1 MPSNPGYVMNA
12 RLQSLGLAVAAT
24 FAVSVLSACG
34 GGGGG
39 SAAPSGPLPN
49 PSSPGSV
56 PQGNANASITLS
68 LRQYSPVDTSATKR
82 RAAFVSPATA
92 QISLTVVSVNGTA
105 VTGTPTTFPVS
116 PSSPGCNGA
125 NGVVTCTLNANIP
138 IGNDVLT
145 ASTLDANGH
154 SLGSSTITA
163 NVVQNLANS
172 IALSVGGTI
181 ASLQMY
187 LSQSQFSSGTPGM
200 ANVIVVPLDQS
211 GAEIVNPGDY
221 NPSIAVTSSSS
232 LSGHV
237 SLITDGVN
245 TGQSGTIVSPNDQV
259 VVNYDGVA
267 TSGEST
273 ITANAGGGITAS
285 RSVSV
290 SSPGLSANPS
300 GAQFFSSSS
309 YVFTTIGQTG
319 AITVS
324 GGTAPYTV
332 VSSDTGV
339 ATISGTGPFTV
350 TAAGYGA
357 AGTSTI
363 TVTDHV
369 GAQQTIPV
377 TFIAPAILLT
387 PGTCGGTSCSSS
399 SVSYTVPIGG
409 PPSPLSPTTVTAT
422 GGTGTFGYFF
432 ISSGT
437 TTSQYATVSQ
447 GGSTFTITPSG
458 FGNDAVI
465 VTSGNQTAYYAIIA
479 SADAF
484 GSTLPTAI
492 GMLFESSGGGAKFYS
507 VTVPN
512 SVTNVATP
520 VPPISGFN
528 ASTLPSIVATP
539 TGAGNGTIAFSS
551 GFGTPTTIP
560 YTVFGLAFST
570 YQGGGFTQS
579 SEMPVPADE
588 AFTST
593 GETDMLTVS
602 GLTASPNCSAQS
614 ANPNVVTASAAGN
627 HVTVTAI
634 GSGTTTVLLTDT
646 GDGATVSYT
655 VSVTNTLIPI
665 AGHLRR

>member
-1 MPSNPGYVMNA
+1 MNA
-12 RLQSLGLAVAAT
+12 RLQSVG
-24 FAVSVLSACG
+24 FAVGVTVALAALSACG

-39 SAAPSGPLPN
+39 SAPSASLPN
-49 PSSPGSV
+49 TGGSSSGT
-56 PQGNANASITLS
+56 PQGNANAAITLS
-68 LRQYSPVDTSATKR
+68 LRQYSPVNTAATKR
-82 RAAFVSPATA
+82 RAAYVSPATA

-116 PSSPGCNGA
+116 PSSPGCNGT

-163 NVVQNLANS
+163 SIVQNLANS

-187 LSQSQFSSGTPGM
+187 LSQSQFSSGTAGT

-211 GAEIVNPGDY
+211 GAEIVNPGNY

-232 LSGHV
+232 VSGHV

-245 TGQSGTIVSPNDQV
+245 TGQSGTIASPNDQV
-259 VVNYDGVA
+259 VVSYDGVA
-267 TSGEST
+267 TSGGST

-285 RSVSV
+285 RTVSV
-290 SSPGLSANPS
+290 SSPGLSASPS
-300 GAQFFSSSS
+300 GAQFVSSSS
-309 YVFTTIGQTG
+309 YVFTAIGQTG
-319 AITVS
+319 TITVT

-339 ATISGTGPFTV
+339 ATISGTGPYTV

-363 TVTDHV
+363 TVTDHI
-369 GAQQTIPV
+369 GAQTTIPV

-387 PGTCGGTSCSSS
+387 PGTCGGTTCSAT

-409 PPSPLSPTTVTAT
+409 PTIPLSPTPVTAT

-458 FGNDAVI
+458 FGNDAII

-479 SADAF
+479 SANAF

-492 GMLFESSGGGAKFYS
+492 GMLFESSGGGTKFYS
-507 VTVPN
+507 VTLPN
-512 SVTNVATP
+512 AVTNV
-520 VPPISGFN
+520 VPSPLISGFLFN
-528 ASTLPSIVATP
+528 AGASINATP
-539 TGAGNGTIAFSS
+539 TAPGNGTLTFSS

-560 YTVFGLAFST
+560 YTVFGLAFAT
-570 YQGGGFTQS
+570 YQGAGFTQS
-579 SEMPVPADE
+579 TETAVPADE
-588 AFTST
+588 AFTAI

-602 GLTASPNCSAQS
+602 GLTSSPNCNAQS

-627 HVTVTAI
+627 HVTVTAV

-646 GDGATVSYT
+646 GNGATVSYT

>member
-1 MPSNPGYVMNA
+1 MNA
-12 RLQSLGLAVAAT
+12 RLQSLG
-24 FAVSVLSACG
+24 FAVGAAFALAALSACG

-39 SAAPSGPLPN
+39 SAAPSGALPN
-49 PSSPGSV
+49 ATSTPGSV
-56 PQGNANASITLS
+56 APQGNATASITLS
-68 LRQYSPVDTSATKR
+68 LKQYSPVNTSAVKR
-82 RAAFVSPATA
+82 RIAYVSPATS

-105 VTGTPTTFPVS
+105 VSGTPTTFPVS
-116 PSSPGCNGA
+116 PNSPGCSGT

-145 ASTLDANGH
+145 ASTLDANGN
-154 SLGSSTITA
+154 SLGTSTITA
-163 NVVQNLANS
+163 SVQQNLANS

-187 LSQSQFSSGTPGM
+187 LSQSQFSSGTPGT

-211 GAEIVNPGDY
+211 GAEIVNPGNY
-221 NPSIAVTSSSS
+221 NPAIAMTLSSSV
-232 LSGHV
+232 SGHV
-237 SLITDGVN
+237 SLITDGTN
-245 TGQSGTIVSPNDQV
+245 TGQSGTITSPNDQV

-267 TSGEST
+267 ASGGST

-290 SSPGLSANPS
+290 SSPGLSASPAGS
-300 GAQFFSSSS
+300 QFVSSSS

-319 AITVS
+319 TITVS
-324 GGTAPYTV
+324 GGTAPYTI

-339 ATISGTGPFTV
+339 ATISGTGPYTV
-350 TAAGYGA
+350 TAQGYGA

-363 TVTDHV
+363 TVTDHI
-369 GAQQTIPV
+369 GAQTTIPV
-377 TFIAPAILLT
+377 TFIAPAILLNAN
-387 PGTCGGTSCSSS
+387 TCGGTTCSTS

-409 PPSPLSPTTVTAT
+409 PTSPLSPTTVSAA

-437 TTSQYATVSQ
+437 ATSQYATVGQ
-447 GGSTFTITPSG
+447 AGNLFTITPSG
-458 FGNDAVI
+458 FGNDAI
-465 VTSGNQTAYYAIIA
+465 IITSGNQTSYYAIIA

-484 GSTLPTAI
+484 GSTLPAAI
-492 GMLFESSGGGAKFYS
+492 GMLYESSGGGAKFYS
-507 VTVPN
+507 VTLPN
-512 SVTNVATP
+512 AVTGVTP
-520 VPPISGFN
+520 SPLISGFTFN
-528 ASTLPSIVATP
+528 AGNPPSIDATP
-539 TGAGNGTIAFSS
+539 TGPGNGTLSFTT

-560 YTVFGLAFST
+560 YTVFGLSFAS

-579 SEMPVPADE
+579 TEMPVPADE
-588 AFTST
+588 AFTAT

-602 GLTASPNCSAQS
+602 GLTSSPNCSAQS

-646 GDGATVSYT
+646 GNGATVTFT

-665 AGHLRR
+665 AARMRSQ

>member
-1 MPSNPGYVMNA
+1 MNA
-12 RLQSLGLAVAAT
+12 RLQSLG
-24 FAVSVLSACG
+24 FAVGASLALVALNACG

-49 PSSPGSV
+49 PSGPGSIT
-56 PQGNANASITLS
+56 PQGNANAAITLS
-68 LRQYSPVDTSATKR
+68 LRQYSPVVTSATKR
-82 RAAFVSPATA
+82 RAAYVSPATA

-105 VTGTPTTFPVS
+105 VAGTPTTFPVS
-116 PSSPGCNGA
+116 PSSPGCSGA

-163 NVVQNLANS
+163 SIVQNLANS

-187 LSQSQFSSGTPGM
+187 LPPQAQFSSGTPGT

-211 GAEIVNPGDY
+211 GAEIVNPGNY

-232 LSGHV
+232 VSGHV

-245 TGQSGTIVSPNDQV
+245 TGQVGTIASPNDQI

-267 TSGEST
+267 TSGGST
-273 ITANAGGGITAS
+273 ITANAGTGITAS
-285 RSVSV
+285 RNVSV
-290 SSPGLSANPS
+290 SSPGLSANPG
-300 GAQFFSSSS
+300 GAQFVSSSS

-319 AITVS
+319 TIAVS

-369 GAQQTIPV
+369 GAQTTIPV
-377 TFIAPAILLT
+377 TFIAPAILLNAN
-387 PGTCGGTSCSSS
+387 TCGGTTCSTS

-409 PPSPLSPTTVTAT
+409 PPSPLSPTTVSAA

-447 GGSTFTITPSG
+447 GGNLFTITPSG
-458 FGNDAVI
+458 FGNDAI
-465 VTSGNQTAYYAIIA
+465 IITSGNQTAYYAIIA

-507 VTVPN
+507 ATLPN
-512 SVTNVATP
+512 AVTNV
-520 VPPISGFN
+520 VPSPLISGFMFS
-528 ASTLPSIVATP
+528 AGPSIVATP
-539 TGAGNGTIAFSS
+539 TAPGNGTLAFSN

-560 YTVFGLAFST
+560 YTVFGLAFSAF
-570 YQGGGFTQS
+570 QGGGFTQS
-579 SEMPVPADE
+579 TEMAVPADE
-588 AFTST
+588 AFTAT

-602 GLTASPNCSAQS
+602 GLTSSPNCSAQS

-627 HVTVTAI
+627 HVTVTAV

-646 GDGATVSYT
+646 GNGATVSYT

>member
-1 MPSNPGYVMNA
+1 MNA
-12 RLQSLGLAVAAT
+12 RLQSLG
-24 FAVSVLSACG
+24 FAVGGSLALAAVTACG

-39 SAAPSGPLPN
+39 SGAPGAPVPN
-49 PSSPGSV
+49 VTSTPGSFA
-56 PQGNANASITLS
+56 QGTAGASITLS

-82 RAAFVSPATA
+82 RAAYVSPATA
-92 QISLTVVSVNGTA
+92 QISLTVISVNGTR

-116 PSSPGCNGA
+116 PTSPGCSGT

-154 SLGSSTITA
+154 SLGTSTITA
-163 NVVQNLANS
+163 SIQQNLANS

-187 LSQSQFSSGTPGM
+187 LSQTQFASGTPGT

-211 GAEIVNPGDY
+211 GAEIVNPGNY
-221 NPSIAVTSSSS
+221 NPSIALTSSSS
-232 LSGHV
+232 VNGHV

-245 TGQSGTIVSPNDQV
+245 TGQSGTIVSPNDQI

-267 TSGEST
+267 TSGGST

-285 RSVSV
+285 RNVSV
-290 SSPGLSANPS
+290 SSPGLGASPS
-300 GAQFFSSSS
+300 GAQFVSSSS
-309 YVFTTIGQTG
+309 YVFTAVGQTG
-319 AITVS
+319 TINVS

-350 TAAGYGA
+350 TAAGYGT

-369 GAQQTIPV
+369 GAHTTIPV

-387 PGTCGGTSCSSS
+387 ASVCGGTTCSAGG
-399 SVSYTVPIGG
+399 VSYTVPIGG
-409 PPSPLSPTTVTAT
+409 PTSPLSPTTVTAV
-422 GGTGTFGYFF
+422 GGTGTYGYFF

-447 GGSTFTITPSG
+447 GGNTFTITPSG
-458 FGNDAVI
+458 FGNDAII
-465 VTSGNQTAYYAIIA
+465 VTSGNQTAYYAIVA

-484 GSTLPTAI
+484 GSTLPAAI

-507 VTVPN
+507 ATLPN
-512 SVTNVATP
+512 AVTNVTASP
-520 VPPISGFN
+520 LISGFMFN
-528 ASTLPSIVATP
+528 AGSPPSIDATP
-539 TGAGNGTIAFSS
+539 TSPGNGTFSFTS

-560 YTVFGLAFST
+560 YTVFGLSFGS
-570 YQGGGFTQS
+570 YQGSGFTQS

-588 AFTST
+588 AFTAT
-593 GETDMLTVS
+593 GESDLLTVS
-602 GLTASPNCSAQS
+602 GLTANFNLSAQS
-614 ANPNVVTASAAGN
+614 ANTSVVTASAAAN
-627 HVTVTAI
+627 HVTVTSV

-646 GDGATVSYT
+646 GNGATVTFT

-665 AGHLRR
+665 AGHLRSR